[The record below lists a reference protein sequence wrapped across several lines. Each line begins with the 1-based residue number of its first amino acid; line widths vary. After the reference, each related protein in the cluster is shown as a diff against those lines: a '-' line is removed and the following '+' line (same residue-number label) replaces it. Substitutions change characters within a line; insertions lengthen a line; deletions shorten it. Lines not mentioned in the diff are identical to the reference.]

1 LIFNLAPGEPVS
13 VVKLNPA
20 GIEVARY
27 PAVVR
32 EEAAPAPWFSVE
44 ARWVMKRVDVCG
56 LVFEPG
62 DTLIEYFSPAHWFNA
77 FRVISPSGTER
88 GIYGNVTYPTAIS
101 TVDDEI
107 VVSWHDLYL
116 DVLRLGDGAVLLC
129 DEDELA
135 DSGLATTDR
144 DLHAR
149 ITSTAEEMLTLA
161 RSGEFPFH
169 PQSD

>member
-1 LIFNLAPGEPVS
+1 MAPGEWLRYS
-13 VVKLNPA
+13 VTAQA
-20 GIEVARY
+20 GSY
-27 PAVVR
+27 
-32 EEAAPAPWFSVE
+32 
-44 ARWVMKRVDVCG
+44 DLG
-56 LVFEPG
+56 
-62 DTLIEYFSPAHWFNA
+62 
-77 FRVISPSGTER
+77 FRVAAAGAGGTFHLEVDGIDKTGPLT